1 MVEQTPKN
9 PKIVI
14 GLVGGIGSGKSAVAR
29 IFESLGAAVIDSDRL
44 AHEVLTEPDVASE
57 LRAWWGSRVLD
68 SDGNL
73 NRRAIGEV
81 VFGDP
86 AELAKLEGLLWP
98 RIDQLRQTRM
108 AAIEAD
114 SLVSAVVWDAPKLI
128 EAGLHRLCDAV
139 VFVETDAQIRQ
150 ERLKSSRGWAET
162 ELRHREARQIPLDM
176 KRSVADYIVT
186 NNADM
191 DQLRREVEQVFSRI
205 LNSRKS

>member
-9 PKIVI
+9 PQIVI

-44 AHEVLTEPDVASE
+44 AHEVLTQPDVVAQ
-57 LRAWWGSRVLD
+57 LRDWWGERVLGAE
-68 SDGNL
+68 GNL

-81 VFGDP
+81 VFGD
-86 AELAKLEGLLWP
+86 AAQLTKLEGLLWP

-114 SLVSAVVWDAPKLI
+114 PSFSAVVWDAPKLI

-139 VFVETDAQIRQ
+139 VFVESDALIRLD
-150 ERLKSSRGWAET
+150 RLKSSRGWTES
-162 ELRHREARQIPLDM
+162 ELRRREARQIPLDM

-205 LNSRKS
+205 LNSRK

>member
-29 IFESLGAAVIDSDRL
+29 IFESLGAAVIDSDRV
-44 AHEVLTEPDVASE
+44 AHEVLTQPDVVA
-57 LRAWWGSRVLD
+57 LIRDWWGERVLNT
-68 SDGNL
+68 DGSL

-86 AELAKLEGLLWP
+86 AELTRLEGLLWP
-98 RIDQLRQTRM
+98 RIDRLRVTRM

-114 SLVSAVVWDAPKLI
+114 SSILAVVWDAPKLI

-139 VFVETDAQIRQ
+139 VFVESDARIRLD
-150 ERLKSSRGWAET
+150 RLKSSRGWT
-162 ELRHREARQIPLDM
+162 ENELQQREARQIPLDM
-176 KRSVADYIVT
+176 KRPVADYIVT
-186 NNADM
+186 NNAGL
-191 DQLRREVEQVFSRI
+191 DQLRRDVEQVFSRI
-205 LNSRKS
+205 LNSRK